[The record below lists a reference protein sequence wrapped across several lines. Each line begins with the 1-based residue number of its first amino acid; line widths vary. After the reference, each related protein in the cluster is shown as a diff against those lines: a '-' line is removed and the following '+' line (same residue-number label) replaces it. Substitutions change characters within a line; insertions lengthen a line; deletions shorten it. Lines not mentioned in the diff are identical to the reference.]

1 MKITEYPE
9 ATSLLEDDVLI
20 TDGANGTKKIAAGN
34 LIYALLNDNP
44 VMHRNIYRGKNLG
57 TTVSSSQKGAISD
70 GSFDDIW
77 VGDYWTIN
85 GRIYRV
91 IDIDYF
97 YGRQESDGGPS
108 ITEHHLVIVPD
119 KAMGAAQMN
128 PTNTSKGGYPGSEMY
143 STGLSSAKSTI
154 NADFPN
160 MVMTMKLCYPNEFVT
175 EAGGS
180 GSTGGWATSN
190 AWYDISVGLMSA
202 IMVSGPINVLR
213 SAYDSYI
220 LYTGSEASSE
230 QFAGFRLNPALV
242 LSTDNKDYWFTD
254 VANGYSFYRMNFNRN
269 IAINYANQSH
279 EIRPFFCIKG

>member
-20 TDGANGTKKIAAGN
+20 TDGTNGTKKIAAGN

-57 TTVSSSQKGAISD
+57 TTVSSGQKAAISD

-85 GRIYRV
+85 GRVYRV
-91 IDIDYF
+91 MDIDYF
-97 YGRQESDGGPS
+97 YGRQASDDDPS

-128 PTNTSKGGYPGSEMY
+128 ATNTTKGGYPGSAMY

-154 NADFPN
+154 NVDFPN
-160 MVMTMKLCYPNEFVT
+160 MVMTMNLCYPNEFVA

-180 GSTGGWATSN
+180 GSGGWATGN
-190 AWYDISVGLMSA
+190 AWYDISVGLLSVS
-202 IMVSGPINVLR
+202 MVLGPLNALR
-213 SAYDSYI
+213 SAYASAI
-220 LYTGSEASSE
+220 LYTGSESGSE
-230 QFAGFRLNPALV
+230 QFAGFRLNSALA
-242 LSTDNKDYWFTD
+242 LSTENRDYWFTD
-254 VANGYSFYRMNFNRN
+254 VANGYSFCRMNVTRN
-269 IAINYANQSH
+269 IAINYANQEH